1 VRRGGCCEVRL
12 LPQTQLQAN
21 CDTGDAIATPSQTP
35 AAEKDPVLAEME
47 AIGKAESWKH
57 GKGGDHVML

>member
-1 VRRGGCCEVRL
+1 ML
-12 LPQTQLQAN
+12 LAPTSLPAPQTQIQAN

-47 AIGKAESWKH
+47 AIGKAETWKH
-57 GKGGDHVML
+57 GKGGDHVMP